1 MLERFLERLEKV
13 RKSGKGYR
21 ACCPVHNDKDPSM
34 SITEKDGKVLA
45 YCFSCGANGP
55 EVAEALDLPMSAL
68 FSEPF
73 IKVGLSRKDRED
85 LEMDRLVIEIAKS
98 NQPKNYNDF
107 KRLRLAKE
115 RVKQLE
121 ALEAENSLHNSV
133 KLA

>member
-1 MLERFLERLEKV
+1 MLEAFLKRLERV

-21 ACCPVHNDKDPSM
+21 ACCPVHKDKDPSM

-55 EVAEALDLPMSAL
+55 QVAEALDLPMSAL

-73 IKVGLSRKDRED
+73 IKTGLSRKDQED
-85 LEMDRLVIEIAKS
+85 LEMDRLIIMIAE
-98 NQPKNYNDF
+98 KNKPTSYSDF
-107 KRLRLAKE
+107 KRLKLARE

-121 ALEAENSLHNSV
+121 AIENSLHNSV

>member
-1 MLERFLERLEKV
+1 MLEAFLKRLERV

-21 ACCPVHNDKDPSM
+21 ACCPVHKDKDPSM

-55 EVAEALDLPMSAL
+55 QVAEALDLPMSAL

-73 IKVGLSRKDRED
+73 IKTGLSRKDQED
-85 LEMDRLVIEIAKS
+85 LEMDRLIIMIAE
-98 NQPKNYNDF
+98 KNKPTSYADF
-107 KRLRLAKE
+107 KRLKLARE

-121 ALEAENSLHNSV
+121 AIENSLHNSV

>member
-1 MLERFLERLEKV
+1 MLEAFLKRLERV

-21 ACCPVHNDKDPSM
+21 ACCPVHKDKDPSM

-55 EVAEALDLPMSAL
+55 QVAEALDLPMSAL

-73 IKVGLSRKDRED
+73 IKTGLSRKDQED
-85 LEMDRLVIEIAKS
+85 LEMDRLIIMIAE
-98 NQPKNYNDF
+98 KNKPTSYSDF
-107 KRLRLAKE
+107 KRLKLAKE

-121 ALEAENSLHNSV
+121 AIENSLHNSV

>member
-1 MLERFLERLEKV
+1 MLEAFLKRLERV

-21 ACCPVHNDKDPSM
+21 ACCPVHKDKDPSM

-55 EVAEALDLPMSAL
+55 QVAEALDLPMSAL

-73 IKVGLSRKDRED
+73 IKTGLSRKDQED
-85 LEMDRLVIEIAKS
+85 LEMDRLIIMIAE
-98 NQPKNYNDF
+98 KNKPTSYSDF
-107 KRLRLAKE
+107 KRLKLARE

-121 ALEAENSLHNSV
+121 SLENSLHNSV

>member
-1 MLERFLERLEKV
+1 MLDQFLKRLERV

-21 ACCPVHNDKDPSM
+21 ACCPVHKDKDPSM

-55 EVAEALDLPMSAL
+55 QVAEALNLPMSAL

-73 IKVGLSRKDRED
+73 IKTGLSRKDQED
-85 LEMDRLVIEIAKS
+85 LEMDRLIIMIAE
-98 NQPKNYNDF
+98 KNKPTSYSDF
-107 KRLRLAKE
+107 KRLKLARE
-115 RVKQLE
+115 RIKQLE
-121 ALEAENSLHNSV
+121 AIENSLHNSV

>member
-1 MLERFLERLEKV
+1 MLDQFLKRLERV

-21 ACCPVHNDKDPSM
+21 ACCPVHKDTDPSM

-55 EVAEALDLPMSAL
+55 QVAEALDLPMSAL

-73 IKVGLSRKDRED
+73 IKTGLSRRDQED
-85 LEMDRLVIEIAKS
+85 LEMDRLIIMIAE
-98 NQPKNYNDF
+98 KNKPTSYSDF
-107 KRLRLAKE
+107 KRLKLARE

-133 KLA
+133 KMA

>member
-1 MLERFLERLEKV
+1 MLDQFLKRLERV

-21 ACCPVHNDKDPSM
+21 ARCPVHKDKDPSM

-55 EVAEALDLPMSAL
+55 QVAEALDLPMSAL

-73 IKVGLSRKDRED
+73 IKTGLSRKDQED
-85 LEMDRLVIEIAKS
+85 LEMDRLIIMIAE
-98 NQPKNYNDF
+98 KNKPTSYSDF
-107 KRLRLAKE
+107 KRLKLARE

-121 ALEAENSLHNSV
+121 AIENSLHNSV

>member
-1 MLERFLERLEKV
+1 MLERFLKRLERV

-21 ACCPVHNDKDPSM
+21 ACCPVHKDKDPSM

-55 EVAEALDLPMSAL
+55 QVAEALDLPMSAL

-73 IKVGLSRKDRED
+73 IKTGLSRKDQED
-85 LEMDRLVIEIAKS
+85 LEMDRLIIMIAE
-98 NQPKNYNDF
+98 KNKPTSYSDF
-107 KRLRLAKE
+107 KRLKLARE

-121 ALEAENSLHNSV
+121 SLENSLHNSV

>member
-1 MLERFLERLEKV
+1 MIERFLERLERV

-34 SITEKDGKVLA
+34 SITEADGKVLC
-45 YCFSCGANGP
+45 YCFSCGATG
-55 EVAEALDLPMSAL
+55 EAVADALGLPMSAL

-73 IKVGLSRKDRED
+73 IKQSLSREDREN
-85 LEMDRLVIEIAKS
+85 LEMDRWVIKIAENNK
-98 NQPKNYNDF
+98 PITYADF

-121 ALEAENSLHNSV
+121 ALENSLHNSV
-133 KLA
+133 KSA